1 MGQSLVRWLYN
12 KGLNFKI
19 PFTDDTLQ
27 EADYIGLSM
36 KMYAFAETREIADL
50 KFDHIDAIF
59 IWGKT
64 KPLHATLSRTR
75 LVWMS

>member
-1 MGQSLVRWLYN
+1 VGQTLVRWLYN

-36 KMYAFAETREIADL
+36 KMYAFAKICEIADL
-50 KFDHIDAIF
+50 KYDLTDAIF
-59 IWGKT
+59 TWGKT
-64 KPLHATLSRTR
+64 KPLHEILSCTMI
-75 LVWMS
+75 VWMF